1 VQVLRPT
8 LKQKQIMKDRGL
20 NPHNWYVTTRQQ
32 PGMLRVV
39 HKDTK
44 TVREIVI

>member
-1 VQVLRPT
+1 ML
-8 LKQKQIMKDRGL
+8 KDRGL

-39 HKDTK
+39 HKGTK